1 LKKYHVTLLVL
12 LALAAAITVG
22 CGVTAPKA
30 TLPTFA
36 KVPFVSSR
44 ASSSVFLMN
53 LDGSSLAGIATGNSN
68 ETYSPSISA
77 DLTVVAYT
85 AGSDV
90 WVTDSTGKT
99 PAQLTSNVTNNYYS
113 FYVKVSPD
121 GKHLLYNLYNG
132 SNYHMLIMN
141 PDGTGSVDL
150 TSPPPAGM
158 TDCYSGSFS
167 ADGSKI
173 AFTCE
178 GADSG
183 ALYLMNA
190 DGSGTTL
197 VYTQSGFLD
206 SAMFTADSTQ
216 LLFVAYNSGISAA
229 AARHNL
235 KAFPHRAFRPSTA
248 DTVSSNYAIV
258 STNLDGSA
266 LTTLVPNAYEGAILN
281 SNLYYTLY
289 STDLSLDQIYKS
301 NVDGSSAVSIS
312 DGTAS
317 DYLGVSSD

>member
-1 LKKYHVTLLVL
+1 MKKYHVTLLVL
-12 LALAAAITVG
+12 LALATAITVG

-30 TLPTFA
+30 TPPTFT

-68 ETYSPSISA
+68 GIYSPSTSA

-99 PAQLTSNVTNNYYS
+99 PVQLTNNVANNYYS

-150 TSPPPAGM
+150 TSPPPSGM

-167 ADGSKI
+167 ADSSKI

-183 ALYLMNA
+183 SLYVMNA
-190 DGSGTTL
+190 DGTGTTQ
-197 VYTQSGFLD
+197 VYFQSGFLD

-216 LLFVAYNSGISAA
+216 LLFVAYNDGVSAA

-235 KAFPHRAFRPSTA
+235 RAFPHRAFRPATA
-248 DTVSSNYAIV
+248 NTVSYNYAIV
-258 STNLDGSA
+258 STNLDGSG
-266 LTTLVPNAYEGAILN
+266 LTTLVPNAYEGVILN

-289 STDLSLDQIYKS
+289 SSDLSLDQIYQS
-301 NVDGSSAVSIS
+301 NIDGSSAVSIS